1 MLDMNMMWTW
11 VSVTWIRGLEKTSL
25 LFSYEESKKV
35 ASPLTL
41 PVEVHPGCCLLWL
54 GLKDRLFHVSVA
66 MTNVKMRS
74 NVTACWMLCNVALTI
89 EEPSVIIRSTI
100 AGLLCAFWCQVLIWG
115 VQTKETAWCYMKSVI
130 VWWCKGKIRI
140 GWLEEFLFQLSVVPW
155 CLESERLA
163 MRNKLFIMGF
173 FSRAVKYFSSFGNG
187 LACQAEFIIRGETLV
202 GRYA

>member
-140 GWLEEFLFQLSVVPW
+140 GWLEEFLFQLSLDVWNLRDWLWETSCSLWVSSAELSNTFQVLGMDWP
-155 CLESERLA
+155 A
-163 MRNKLFIMGF
+163 KL
-173 FSRAVKYFSSFGNG
+173 SLS
-187 LACQAEFIIRGETLV
+187 
-202 GRYA
+202 